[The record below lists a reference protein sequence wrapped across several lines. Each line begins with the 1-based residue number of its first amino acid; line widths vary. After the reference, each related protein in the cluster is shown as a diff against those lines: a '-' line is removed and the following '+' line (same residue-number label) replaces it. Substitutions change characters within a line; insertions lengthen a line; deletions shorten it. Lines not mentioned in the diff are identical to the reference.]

1 MKKIYLHPLPVRVW
15 HWINAIGFIILI
27 LTGVQIRFVDQV
39 GLMSFETA
47 VQIHSWLGFIL
58 LANYFI
64 WFVYYIFTGKFFK
77 IYIPPF
83 WKPVEFI
90 KSCIR
95 QAKYYA
101 YGIMIGDEN
110 PHHPVPENKFNPLQQ
125 ISYLFIMAVLIPV
138 QIITGLMLWDPQLFG
153 SVVSLIGGIQIA
165 TLIHTALWI
174 FFSAFIIV
182 HFYLATL
189 GVTPMTHIKAMFT
202 GYEDELKHI
211 IQEKKGGEEI

>member
-138 QIITGLMLWDPQLFG
+138 QIITGLM
-153 SVVSLIGGIQIA
+153 SGILSFWLSGEFNWRNSDCYIDSYC
-165 TLIHTALWI
+165 TMDI
-174 FFSAFIIV
+174 FQCFHNCSF
-182 HFYLATL
+182 LPRNTW
-189 GVTPMTHIKAMFT
+189 
-202 GYEDELKHI
+202 GYTNDTY
-211 IQEKKGGEEI
+211 